1 MNKQSIMYIIKS
13 ITTIITFNQQANL
26 FMKISRFLFWRI
38 MQIRIN
44 KEIRNCTESIFFG
57 LSSRQF
63 TFSCIAC
70 VIAGITYL
78 KLNSILGMEI
88 TSWLCIL
95 IAMPFAALGFITF
108 QGLTFEQI
116 IVEAIASVI
125 LSGKRLISIPYNLY
139 YDLTKEIIT
148 KRQKE
153 DSKRDKELYKTL
165 KAEQRQKK
173 SS

>member
-1 MNKQSIMYIIKS
+1 
-13 ITTIITFNQQANL
+13 
-26 FMKISRFLFWRI
+26 
-38 MQIRIN
+38 
-44 KEIRNCTESIFFG
+44 
-57 LSSRQF
+57 
-63 TFSCIAC
+63 
-70 VIAGITYL
+70 
-78 KLNSILGMEI
+78 MEI

-116 IVEAIASVI
+116 IVEAIAYVI
-125 LSGKRLISIPYNLY
+125 LSSKRLISIPYNLY

-148 KRQKE
+148 KHQKE

-173 SS
+173 ST

>member
-1 MNKQSIMYIIKS
+1 
-13 ITTIITFNQQANL
+13 
-26 FMKISRFLFWRI
+26 
-38 MQIRIN
+38 MQISIN
-44 KEIRNCTESIFFG
+44 KEIRNYTDSIFFG

-70 VIAGITYL
+70 VIVGITYL

-95 IAMPFAALGFITF
+95 IAMPFAVLVFITF

-125 LSGKRLISIPYNLY
+125 LS
-139 YDLTKEIIT
+139 
-148 KRQKE
+148 
-153 DSKRDKELYKTL
+153 SKFIQQAIHSSNNKKDKE
-165 KAEQRQKK
+165 
-173 SS
+173 SSA